1 MRQGLT
7 PPMLIL
13 EDFPILPRKPG
24 YHRNQWTAELSQQGG
39 CAQEGWLRKPAAL
52 GGGEEK
58 GTQNAQL
65 LRRLPLSQSQSVS
78 QGATSGPS
86 VGRGAA
92 ATALLPVRRD
102 RPTRPA

>member
-52 GGGEEK
+52 GEGREK

-78 QGATSGPS
+78 QGATSAPVWAEVQLQLPS
-86 VGRGAA
+86 CQ
-92 ATALLPVRRD
+92 
-102 RPTRPA
+102 